1 MTKQTNH
8 KPGATTVAS
17 AIAPDAYTRI
27 TNRIVADLEQGVRP
41 WCKPWGGDQL
51 GARITRPRRANGK
64 PYSGINTLSL
74 AAGRNAGQPPPAGSD
89 SPNVA
94 HLPDRRW
101 PARHRAYSRPGRT
114 RGLERPGER
123 LQILAHAPRRDRT
136 ALPSQWAAGLPRGR
150 KQRPPGRPLQVA
162 SRHRRSVSALAWG
175 TPMYVDEAW
184 RPPGE
189 PQPREPRPTE
199 RQERVFLWLIAV
211 NALLLLIAPVGGAT
225 IIHAVLAMLRHG

>member
-123 LQILAHAPRRDRT
+123 LQILAHAPRGDRN

-150 KQRPPGRPLQVA
+150 KQRPPGRPLQE
-162 SRHRRSVSALAWG
+162 RHLGSSGTVNLGKAAPARFDGSPERSGFTTNPGFISCPSLRRGAFGSGS
-175 TPMYVDEAW
+175 
-184 RPPGE
+184 
-189 PQPREPRPTE
+189 E
-199 RQERVFLWLIAV
+199 RT
-211 NALLLLIAPVGGAT
+211 G
-225 IIHAVLAMLRHG
+225 